1 VSYRAQLVIGTIIA
15 ILLFLVLPA
24 LGDAAANFYM
34 DQTCMPDNSVTLAF
48 SWDGG
53 ASGMRQQWVDVSA
66 TDTWAVGSFTG
77 AGPFA
82 EGVQAYNWPGYK
94 SGTSFY
100 VRFNQQTSSGSWDA
114 TRTYRFTV
122 KGCGAAASN
131 APAASGTPNANTQA
145 VTPGQG
151 SASSKD
157 PKAFLGS
164 YNPGLDFC
172 DYAKCVEN
180 FWMGGGTLVMCKDG
194 YYSLSGG
201 KPGSCSSHGG
211 NS

>member
-1 VSYRAQLVIGTIIA
+1 M
-15 ILLFLVLPA
+15 LLFFVFPA

-53 ASGMRQQWVDVSA
+53 SSGVRQQWVDVSA
-66 TDTWAVGSFTG
+66 KDTWAAGSFTG

-94 SGTSFY
+94 SGTTFY
-100 VRFNQQTSSGSWDA
+100 VRFNQQTASGSWDP

-122 KGCGAAASN
+122 KACGAGAGTSS
-131 APAASGTPNANTQA
+131 APAAGPTQTTQP
-145 VTPGQG
+145 VTAGAG
-151 SASSKD
+151 SASTKD
-157 PKAFLGS
+157 PKNFLGS

-180 FWMGGGTLVMCKDG
+180 FFNGGGSLVQCKDG

-201 KPGSCSSHGG
+201 KPGSCSGHGG